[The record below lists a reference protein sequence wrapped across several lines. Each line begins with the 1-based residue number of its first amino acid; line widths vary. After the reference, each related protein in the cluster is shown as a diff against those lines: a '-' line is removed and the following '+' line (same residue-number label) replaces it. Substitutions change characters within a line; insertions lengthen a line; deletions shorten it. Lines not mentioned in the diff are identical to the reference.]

1 MTKDIV
7 FTCDCMAFKA
17 TSDCAAVSAAA
28 VSLTLGAAAW
38 GEPLPAGS
46 GFGSASSDFALS
58 TRRPAGGFFTV
69 NPIKLETGIRPNS
82 AEIPYTLLLRIEA
95 IGFPTFG
102 LLL

>member
-1 MTKDIV
+1 MQEMGSQRLLLMSAKTSPALSTARPPMTKDIV

-58 TRRPAGGFFTV
+58 TRRPAGGFRV
-69 NPIKLETGIRPNS
+69 
-82 AEIPYTLLLRIEA
+82 
-95 IGFPTFG
+95 
-102 LLL
+102 